1 MKNEINENK
10 ALSQTS
16 VMVSADLK
24 NGNSLILL
32 KEIGRETIDLIVT
45 DPPYKTTKRGN
56 SGGTGGML
64 KEDNFIKGNGGFAN
78 NDIKFSEWLP
88 LCYNVLKDGGHFY
101 VMTNNKCLK
110 EMLNELEKAKFKVF
124 KTLIWA
130 KDNCLTNMYYMDSHE
145 YVIFAYKGRANKIN
159 NCGTR
164 SVLNIQNVKNKKHP
178 SEKPIELM
186 NILIQN
192 SSNENDLV
200 LDPFMGV
207 GSTGIASLNSNRNFI
222 GFEIDESYFET
233 ATNRING
240 NSKEDFIENQI
251 SLFAVS

>member
-1 MKNEINENK
+1 MINTK
-10 ALSQTS
+10 
-16 VMVSADLK
+16 K
-24 NGNSLILL
+24 GNSIELL
-32 KEIGRETIDLIVT
+32 KGLESNSIDLIIT

-110 EMLNELEKAKFKVF
+110 EMLNELEKAKFNVF

-130 KDNCLTNMYYMDSHE
+130 KDNCITNMYYMDSHE
-145 YVIFAYKGRANKIN
+145 YIIFAYKGKANKIN

-164 SVLNIQNVKNKKHP
+164 SVLNIPNCKNKLHP
-178 SEKPIELM
+178 SEKPIDLM
-186 NILIQN
+186 KILIEN
-192 SSNENDLV
+192 SSKENDIV
-200 LDPFMGV
+200 LDPFMGS
-207 GSTGIASLNSNRNFI
+207 GSTGVACLKSNRKFV
-222 GFEIDESYFET
+222 GFEIDENYYQI
-233 ATNRING
+233 ATDRFS
-240 NSKEDFIENQI
+240 SKKVVAKKITHQNTNTTNNELT
-251 SLFAVS
+251 LF